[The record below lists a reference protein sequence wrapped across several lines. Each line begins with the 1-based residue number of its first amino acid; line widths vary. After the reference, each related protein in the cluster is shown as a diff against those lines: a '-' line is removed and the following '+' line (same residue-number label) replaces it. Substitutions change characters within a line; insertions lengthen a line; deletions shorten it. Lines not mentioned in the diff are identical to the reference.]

1 MKVKFYHGN
10 TEKWRL
16 YLQMNETPTI
26 TKFFD
31 WLAGHS
37 DPENAARL
45 RDEWTSVPMRYN
57 FAVAARNP
65 SEWPQLIDEYD
76 ERVGLIA
83 EGREAT
89 VEDMVAAWRSTL
101 GSR

>member
-1 MKVKFYHGN
+1 
-10 TEKWRL
+10 
-16 YLQMNETPTI
+16 MNEAPTI

-45 RDEWTSVPMRYN
+45 RDEWTSVPMRLN
-57 FAVAARNP
+57 FGLLARDP
-65 SEWPQLIDEYD
+65 SEWPQLVDEYD

-89 VEDMVAAWRSTL
+89 VEDMTAAWESTL
-101 GSR
+101 NIKEVNLATA

>member
-1 MKVKFYHGN
+1 MS
-10 TEKWRL
+10 
-16 YLQMNETPTI
+16 ETPTI

-37 DPENAARL
+37 GHENAERL
-45 RDEWTSVPMRYN
+45 RDEWTSVPMRIN
-57 FAVAARNP
+57 FDVAARDP
-65 SEWPQLIDEYD
+65 SEWPQLVDEYD

-89 VEDMVAAWRSTL
+89 VENMVAAWKSTL
-101 GSR
+101 NIKEVNLATA

>member
-1 MKVKFYHGN
+1 
-10 TEKWRL
+10 
-16 YLQMNETPTI
+16 MNEVPTI

-57 FAVAARNP
+57 FGLLARDP
-65 SEWPQLIDEYD
+65 SEWPQLVDEYD
-76 ERVGLIA
+76 ERVGLITD
-83 EGREAT
+83 GREPT
-89 VEDMVAAWRSTL
+89 VEDMVAAWEITL
-101 GSR
+101 AVNV

>member
-1 MKVKFYHGN
+1 
-10 TEKWRL
+10 
-16 YLQMNETPTI
+16 MNEAPTI

-31 WLAGHS
+31 WINAHS

-45 RDEWTSVPMRYN
+45 HDEWTSVPMRYN
-57 FAVAARNP
+57 FGLLARDP
-65 SEWPQLIDEYD
+65 SEWPQLVDEYD

-89 VEDMVAAWRSTL
+89 VEDMVAAWESTL
-101 GSR
+101 AVNI